1 MRLLLL
7 FIVFI
12 CFGIGAQSQQY
23 HFVYLQTDN
32 KQPFYVKIQ
41 EKLYSSSSTGYLVIP
56 KLGTGNHIITVGFP
70 KNEWPSQNIPLQIAD
85 KDLGFAL
92 KNFET
97 KGWGL
102 FNWQTMEVI
111 SSNLASTN
119 NPAASPAN
127 NNDGFSS
134 ILSEVVNTPL
144 EKKVEKIPAPTA
156 EPVSLPN
163 TSVVLDPKP
172 VDIPQQATGAATLH
186 KISKLSSVSGEAGTL
201 IFYEDRWE
209 GGVDTIQVLIKYMVE
224 ENKSNVAEINEQSIK
239 ESSPKLEAVNRVV
252 TQTPVSPKDTSGK
265 FLDIELPNP
274 NATNQL
280 SVVDKNE
287 GLATSTETVV
297 PAANTETKPVMINS
311 DCKQVATEEDFF
323 KSRKKMVAQ
332 NSEQGMIGVSVKFL
346 KQKCYTVAQLKNL
359 SALFLTDAGKYEFFE
374 VSYPYVLDSHNFIN
388 LESLLTDTFYVSRFK
403 SLVRKQ

>member
-1 MRLLLL
+1 MRTLLL

-23 HFVYLQTDN
+23 HFVYLQTDH

-56 KLGTGNHIITVGFP
+56 KLRAGNHIITVGFP
-70 KNEWPSQNIPLQIAD
+70 KNEWPSQNIPLQITD
-85 KDLGFAL
+85 KDVGFTL

-111 SSNLASTN
+111 NSNLAYTN
-119 NPAASPAN
+119 NSSPIPAN

-144 EKKVEKIPAPTA
+144 EKKAEKISAPTA
-156 EPVSLPN
+156 EPLSVPT
-163 TSVVLDPKP
+163 TSVVLEPKP
-172 VDIPQQATGAATLH
+172 VDIPRQATVAAPLP
-186 KISKLSSVSGEAGTL
+186 KISKLSTVSGEVGTI

-209 GGVDTIQVLIKYMVE
+209 GGVDTIQVLVTGMVE
-224 ENKSNVAEINEQSIK
+224 QNQPTVAEIKQQSIK
-239 ESSPKLEAVNRVV
+239 ESSPKLEVDNSVL
-252 TQTPVSPKDTSGK
+252 TQTPVTPKDSSGK

-274 NATNQL
+274 NAANPNV
-280 SVVDKNE
+280 VVDKNVE
-287 GLATSTETVV
+287 ITISTEAAVS
-297 PAANTETKPVMINS
+297 AANIATKPVMINS

-332 NSEQGMIGVSVKFL
+332 NSEQAMIAVSAKFL

-374 VSYPYVLDSHNFIN
+374 ASYPFVLDSHNFIS

-403 SLVRKQ
+403 SLVRK